1 MVVTKG
7 SFFGIFQLN
16 VTEVLRLRKAIMS
29 AEPTKKG
36 NNRNAQAIG
45 SRQILVGHTGFQ
57 HHVKHYGHKKASSEA
72 STNSKFCTEC
82 QMIHRLLYYI

>member
-1 MVVTKG
+1 MTAEPVEATKEEIG
-7 SFFGIFQLN
+7 A
-16 VTEVLRLRKAIMS
+16 LRKAIMS

-57 HHVKHYGHKKASSEA
+57 HHVKHYGHKKATAPA
-72 STNSKFCTEC
+72 SRGYVTQDLPWQNATHWT
-82 QMIHRLLYYI
+82 MI